1 MSVPEITALTGPPAR
16 AHEAPAPWYRYF
28 WPWLVIALVASAVC
42 ASLISAYLAVHTP
55 DAVVEHRD
63 ASE

>member
-1 MSVPEITALTGPPAR
+1 MRNILQRLRDHRV
-16 AHEAPAPWYRYF
+16 